1 MFVAG
6 PAAKIVFMGTPL
18 FAVPSITALV
28 DAGHQV
34 LAAVTQPDKPRG
46 RGLSPLPSPVKL
58 FALEKGIPVLE
69 PARLKDESFME
80 GLCSLGPD
88 LIVVVAYG
96 KILPPAVL
104 SLPPKGCV
112 NVHASLL
119 PKYRGA
125 APINRAIVNGEK
137 ETGVC
142 TMLMDEGMDTGDT
155 LICERVPIGD
165 DETAEG
171 LAKTLSEKGA
181 AVLINTI
188 DLLLRDDIKPVP
200 QDDSLAS
207 YAPALKKEDGRV
219 DWTRS
224 GVEIKNQVRGLYPWP
239 GAFTSWKGSLLK
251 IHRGRAARQDEAAP
265 GGEPGTV
272 LYAGKDGILVACGK
286 GAFVI
291 TELQPENKKRMG
303 AAEFVAG
310 YRVAKGDRLG

>member
-1 MFVAG
+1 
-6 PAAKIVFMGTPL
+6 MGTPL
-18 FAVPSITALV
+18 FAVPSLRALM
-28 DAGHQV
+28 DAGYQI

-58 FALEKGIPVLE
+58 LALENGVPVLE
-69 PARLKDESFME
+69 PLKLKDESFME
-80 GLCSLGPD
+80 RLRALSPD

-96 KILPPAVL
+96 KILPTAIL

-112 NVHASLL
+112 NLHASLL

-125 APINRAIVNGEK
+125 APINRAIMNGEK

-155 LICERVPIGD
+155 LICERMPIGEED
-165 DETAEG
+165 TAED
-171 LAKTLSEKGA
+171 LAKALSEKGA
-181 AVLINTI
+181 AVLLKTV
-188 DLLLRDDIKPVP
+188 DLLLRGDIKPVP

-207 YAPALKKEDGRV
+207 YAPVLKKEDGRV
-219 DWTRS
+219 DWKRS
-224 GVEIKNQVRGLYPWP
+224 GVEIKDQVRGLYPWP

-251 IHRGRAARQDEAAP
+251 IHKGKAAEAAAS

-272 LYAGKDGILVACGK
+272 LYAGKDGIIIACGK

-291 TELQPENKKRMG
+291 AELQPENKRRMS

-310 YRVAKGDRLG
+310 YRVSKGERLG